1 MAKYINV
8 DEFIERHAKTDMAVS
23 MMTLVAMLREEPAAD
38 VIPVNYVREW
48 YKDCYGIQYCPLV
61 DDWRKRGE

>member
-1 MAKYINV
+1 
-8 DEFIERHAKTDMAVS
+8 MAVS

-48 YKDCYGIQYCPLV
+48 YKDCYGIQFCPLV